1 MTEQTLFMSPEATQ
15 SLLKSW
21 GLSQSNVEFLKQRM
35 ETVNYLRS
43 QRECESFPANYTPS
57 VVEIL
62 YEDVIFFRYEVE
74 TEEVTFC
81 RPCPDGYNPSFSEWK
96 FDGKCAFFQCGEDVV
111 INQID
116 KMAKLDEIVG
126 FLD

>member
-1 MTEQTLFMSPEATQ
+1 MTEQTSLMSPEATQ
-15 SLLKSW
+15 SLLRSW
-21 GLSQSNVEFLKQRM
+21 GLSQSSVEFLQGRM

-43 QRECESFPANYTPS
+43 QRDLESFPVNYTPA

-62 YEDVIFFRYEVE
+62 YEDVIFFRYEVAK
-74 TEEVTFC
+74 EEVTFC
-81 RPCPDGYNPSFSEWK
+81 RPCPGGYDPSFSEWK

-111 INQID
+111 INRID
-116 KMAKLDEIVG
+116 KIAKLDEIVG